1 MLTFFT
7 GLSIVILFA
16 LRPFVYKPASKE
28 LDPAVSS
35 YFTAVWCL
43 LFALPT
49 IPFCRH
55 YFFIDDRFVF
65 FTPGIVFPLLKGVSL
80 FCFMKLNQVVNRE
93 NTSGSVFWGV
103 ISLALVA
110 LVTTFVFDVPL
121 ARLKLIIILFIG
133 AMGVLF
139 FVFGEG
145 RRLSAVGKKAFAG
158 LIFFAAL
165 NNICDTLGIRDTN
178 WYVLYTVPTIGM
190 LLCSVVAAGKTI
202 PLKAFFTTR
211 HIVFAGIVYAAGEMI
226 LIFSMQSFFPVIA
239 AIFLIRL
246 AQSVDLLLSYHL
258 ENEGKAGVQHFFALG
273 TVILAYFF
281 FFGI

>member
-1 MLTFFT
+1 MLTVIT
-7 GLSIVILFA
+7 GFLIVLFYA
-16 LRPFVYKPASKE
+16 LRPFVYKPASKL

-49 IPFCRH
+49 LPFCGH
-55 YFFIDDRFVF
+55 YFFIDGRLVF
-65 FTPGIVFPLLKGVSL
+65 LTPGIVFPLLKGISL
-80 FCFMKLNQVVNRE
+80 FCFMKLNQIVNKE

-121 ARLKLIIILFIG
+121 ARLKLMILLFIG

-145 RRLSAVGKKAFAG
+145 RRLSSRGKKAFVG
-158 LIFFAAL
+158 LILFAAL

-190 LLCSVVAAGKTI
+190 LFCSVIAAGKTF

-226 LIFSMQSFFPVIA
+226 LIFSMQSFFPVVA

-246 AQSVDLLLSYHL
+246 AQSLDLILAYHL
-258 ENEGKAGVQHFFALG
+258 EKEGKAGVQYFFALG
-273 TVILAYFF
+273 TIVLAYFF

>member
-28 LDPAVSS
+28 LNPAVSS

-110 LVTTFVFDVPL
+110 LVTTYVFDVPL
-121 ARLKLIIILFIG
+121 ARLKLVIILFIG

-145 RRLSAVGKKAFAG
+145 RRLSAAGKKAFAG
-158 LIFFAAL
+158 LIFFAAV

-178 WYVLYTVPTIGM
+178 WYVLYTVPTASRRTSTKPRSTG
-190 LLCSVVAAGKTI
+190 
-202 PLKAFFTTR
+202 
-211 HIVFAGIVYAAGEMI
+211 
-226 LIFSMQSFFPVIA
+226 
-239 AIFLIRL
+239 
-246 AQSVDLLLSYHL
+246 
-258 ENEGKAGVQHFFALG
+258 
-273 TVILAYFF
+273 
-281 FFGI
+281 

>member
-1 MLTFFT
+1 
-7 GLSIVILFA
+7 
-16 LRPFVYKPASKE
+16 
-28 LDPAVSS
+28 
-35 YFTAVWCL
+35 
-43 LFALPT
+43 
-49 IPFCRH
+49 
-55 YFFIDDRFVF
+55 
-65 FTPGIVFPLLKGVSL
+65 
-80 FCFMKLNQVVNRE
+80 MKLNQVVNRE

-121 ARLKLIIILFIG
+121 ARLNLIIILFIG

-246 AQSVDLLLSYHL
+246 AQSVDLLLAYHL
-258 ENEGKAGVQHFFALG
+258 EKEGKAGVQYFFALG

>member
-1 MLTFFT
+1 MVFVVRRADHSVLP
-7 GLSIVILFA
+7 A
-16 LRPFVYKPASKE
+16 L
-28 LDPAVSS
+28 
-35 YFTAVWCL
+35 
-43 LFALPT
+43 
-49 IPFCRH
+49 
-55 YFFIDDRFVF
+55 FFIDDRFVF

-121 ARLKLIIILFIG
+121 DRFKLIIILFIG
-133 AMGVLF
+133 ATGVLF

-145 RRLSAVGKKAFAG
+145 RKLSAGGKKAFAG
-158 LIFFAAL
+158 LILFATL

-190 LLCSVVAAGKTI
+190 LLCSVAAVGKRI

-211 HIVFAGIVYAAGEMI
+211 HIVFAGIFYAAGEMI
-226 LIFSMQSFFPVIA
+226 LIFPCSRFS
-239 AIFLIRL
+239 
-246 AQSVDLLLSYHL
+246 LSSR
-258 ENEGKAGVQHFFALG
+258 QFS
-273 TVILAYFF
+273 
-281 FFGI
+281 

>member
-1 MLTFFT
+1 MLTVITGFF
-7 GLSIVILFA
+7 IVLFYA
-16 LRPFVYKPASKE
+16 LRPFVYKPASKL

-49 IPFCRH
+49 LPFCGH
-55 YFFIDDRFVF
+55 YFFIDGRFVF
-65 FTPGIVFPLLKGVSL
+65 FTSGIVFPLLKGISL
-80 FCFMKLNQVVNRE
+80 FCFMKLNQIVNKE

-121 ARLKLIIILFIG
+121 ACLKLTILLFIG

-145 RRLSAVGKKAFAG
+145 RRLSTRGKKAFVG
-158 LIFFAAL
+158 LILFAAL

-190 LLCSVVAAGKTI
+190 LLCSVIAAGKAF

-211 HIVFAGIVYAAGEMI
+211 HIVLAGIVYAAGEMI
-226 LIFSMQSFFPVIA
+226 LIFSMQSIFPVVA

-246 AQSVDLLLSYHL
+246 AQSLDLVLAYHL
-258 ENEGKAGVQHFFALG
+258 EKEGKAGVQYFFALG
-273 TVILAYFF
+273 TIVLAYFF

>member
-1 MLTFFT
+1 MLFFLLCVRLCTSRPVKNWILPFLLILRRYGVCCLLCRPFRFAGIIFLLTT
-7 GLSIVILFA
+7 GLF
-16 LRPFVYKPASKE
+16 
-28 LDPAVSS
+28 
-35 YFTAVWCL
+35 
-43 LFALPT
+43 
-49 IPFCRH
+49 
-55 YFFIDDRFVF
+55 F

-246 AQSVDLLLSYHL
+246 AQSVDLLLAYHL
-258 ENEGKAGVQHFFALG
+258 EKEGKAGVQYFFALG